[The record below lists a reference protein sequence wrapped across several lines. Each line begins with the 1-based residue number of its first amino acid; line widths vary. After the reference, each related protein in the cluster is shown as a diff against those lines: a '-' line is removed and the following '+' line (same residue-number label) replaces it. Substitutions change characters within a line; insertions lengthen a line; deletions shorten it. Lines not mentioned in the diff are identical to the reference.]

1 MPPSR
6 VLGVYVTIK
15 SGAMFDP
22 RSLAG
27 LLRHHQGVFQNLS
40 HVEDALNARFVGME
54 EQIHGLILAVASG
67 EPMLLIGPPG
77 CAKSR
82 LVRAFCGVV
91 GLIDED
97 HPEAKNDD
105 YFEYLLT
112 PFTEPGELFGFYDIA
127 ELYKGEQGKG
137 LVRDDQG
144 MLQHS
149 RVVFL
154 DEVFNA
160 SSAVLNSLLSIMNEG
175 FFHDRGERTRV
186 RLRNLFAATNSV
198 PETAA
203 LRAFYDRFLLRAD
216 VTNLAAGERFPQTLH
231 KLVEAGWRE
240 TYAHHPKQEAL
251 VNLIDQLDHFRQHV
265 RHLTDHQYLVPK
277 NDDPFFRNL
286 AQLVAHAREYELS
299 AMSNRRIIKLTYVM
313 LVHRLYRAVR
323 DGDEDG
329 LAFGEPE
336 LHLVRRY
343 GLDHR
348 RDVRAVRHMERLV
361 EPME

>member
-1 MPPSR
+1 M
-6 VLGVYVTIK
+6 IK
-15 SGAMFDP
+15 FRLMFDP
-22 RSLAG
+22 RSLSG
-27 LLRHHQGVFQNLS
+27 LLRHHEHVFQNLS

-54 EQIHGLILAVASG
+54 EQIHGLVLAVASG
-67 EPMLLIGPPG
+67 EPMLLVGPPG

-97 HPEAKNDD
+97 RPEAKSDD

-127 ELYKGEQGKG
+127 ELYKGAEGKG
-137 LVRDDQG
+137 LVRDDAG
-144 MLQHS
+144 MLQHC

-175 FFHDRGERTRV
+175 FFHDRGKHTRV
-186 RLRNLFAATNSV
+186 RLRNLFAATNYV

-203 LRAFYDRFLLRAD
+203 LRAFYDRFLLRCD
-216 VTNLAAGERFPQTLH
+216 VTNLAAGERFPQKLH
-231 KLVEAGWRE
+231 RLVEAGWRE
-240 TYAHHPKQEAL
+240 TYSHHPKQETL
-251 VNLIDQLDHFRQHV
+251 VQLIDQLDLFRQHV
-265 RHLTDHQYLVPK
+265 RQLTDQRYLVPK
-277 NDDPFFRNL
+277 SDDPFFRNL

-299 AMSNRRIIKLTYVM
+299 AMSNRRIIKLTHVM

-323 DGDEDG
+323 DGASDG
-329 LAFGEPE
+329 MSFGEPE

-343 GLDHR
+343 ALDHVH
-348 RDVRAVRHMERLV
+348 DARAVAHMERLV
-361 EPME
+361 EPMGQAR